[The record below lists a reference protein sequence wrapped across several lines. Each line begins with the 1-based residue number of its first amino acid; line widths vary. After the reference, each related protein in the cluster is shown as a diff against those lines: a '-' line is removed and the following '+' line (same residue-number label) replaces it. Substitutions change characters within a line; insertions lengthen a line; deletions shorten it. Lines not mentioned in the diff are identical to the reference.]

1 VVAALAHECK
11 LLPQQSGEHALI
23 SAAIL
28 DKFGPDGG
36 PETAPLTQIARANLS
51 KAALSDLLI
60 ITAWAGFIETNSVGS
75 ILVAL
80 AAQKQYVFHTSRAWR
95 LRNEACSIVAALKAQ
110 KHYVFHIPSA
120 WRLRQNSCSKV
131 PVPCASE
138 HSFPTAPAPVGSETI
153 RFPNCPRLAVQK
165 RHVSILPALAGS
177 ANICFPS
184 FARLAY
190 QRQYMSRSSR
200 AWRLIKCIWWIVPA
214 SRGKETIR
222 SQISPRLAAQE
233 HYVFHGSRE
242 TFGCRSATAKWRQNL
257 CAT

>member
-60 ITAWAGFIETNSVGS
+60 ITAWAGFTNSVGS

-184 FARLAY
+184 FARLA
-190 QRQYMSRSSR
+190 
-200 AWRLIKCIWWIVPA
+200 
-214 SRGKETIR
+214 
-222 SQISPRLAAQE
+222 AQE